1 MVTQTT
7 TSANDLFSQEMRLIH
22 ELRESQKETDRI
34 LQETARELQE
44 LGKKI
49 QATTENV
56 NGGKVE
62 IEDLKKAIQAT
73 TENVNG
79 GKIEMADVW
88 KAIKAT
94 TENVNGIA
102 KSNGMFAEEYFF
114 NALAAKQTF
123 GGIHF
128 DSVQRNRERIRRLP
142 DGQRLQSEFD
152 VQLT

>member
-1 MVTQTT
+1 MTTQTLNSHSDNFT
-7 TSANDLFSQEMRLIH
+7 QELRAYQAETARLI
-22 ELRESQKETDRI
+22 RESRERQEKDAREFRERQEKTDWQI
-34 LQETARELQE
+34 QETARQLQE
-44 LGKKI
+44 LGKKV
-49 QATTENV
+49 Q
-56 NGGKVE
+56 
-62 IEDLKKAIQAT
+62 
-73 TENVNG
+73 
-79 GKIEMADVW
+79 
-88 KAIKAT
+88 AT

-114 NALAAKQTF
+114 NAIAAKQTF